1 MQSSELGG
9 TAHYVFVIGSTDD
22 FESAEELDDA
32 VDARMMG
39 CFVSSNFSYHRF
51 SVPAGLDEETITL
64 IGRGLA
70 FSNGWCEDDTISYV
84 MLDPDAYDH
93 DGHVII

>member
-32 VDARMMG
+32 VDAPTFRTTD
-39 CFVSSNFSYHRF
+39 FRF
-51 SVPAGLDEETITL
+51 PLGSMKKRSP
-64 IGRGLA
+64 
-70 FSNGWCEDDTISYV
+70 
-84 MLDPDAYDH
+84 
-93 DGHVII
+93 

>member
-1 MQSSELGG
+1 MQSSELVG

-51 SVPAGLDEETITL
+51 SVPAGLDDETITL
-64 IGRGLA
+64 IGRVLP
-70 FSNGWCEDDTISYV
+70 FPNG
-84 MLDPDAYDH
+84 
-93 DGHVII
+93 